1 MGYQT
6 AGQFPLFY
14 CVVRVG
20 MFLVFFSFGYVIGI
34 IGILALAFEGWFN

>member
-1 MGYQT
+1 MGYQAT
-6 AGQFPLFY
+6 GQFPLFY

-20 MFLVFFSFGYVIGI
+20 MFLVFCLIWVIDI